1 LSYQN
6 KTITIKN
13 KDMITKGTEDYKRA
27 QNLAN
32 EIKLYANTDV
42 NNRSFFEIAFNKL
55 STLLDSVIKLN
66 VFASNVAKTID
77 SKMNPYNRQVAFVS
91 DKQVWVIACAAI
103 ENNIEF

>member
-1 LSYQN
+1 
-6 KTITIKN
+6 
-13 KDMITKGTEDYKRA
+13 MITKGTEDYKRA

-77 SKMNPYNRQVAFVS
+77 KKMNPYNRQVAFVS